1 MRDPALATF
10 DPFAAAAVKQKIT
23 VEVRT
28 ILLFLSLSLFLNA
41 GGSLQVISARQLP
54 KVGSEQS
61 EIIDPYVVVEML
73 GVDADTARVR
83 TKTIGTETNEKTTH
97 IASRMADRVGRC
109 R

>member
-1 MRDPALATF
+1 
-10 DPFAAAAVKQKIT
+10 
-23 VEVRT
+23 
-28 ILLFLSLSLFLNA
+28 
-41 GGSLQVISARQLP
+41 
-54 KVGSEQS
+54 VGSEQS

-97 IASRMADRVGRC
+97 IASRMADRVGPC